1 MAERR
6 IDPRLEVTETRQ
18 GRRPGDTYIRRVRPY
33 DELFQRGDE
42 GELIATERTVLDRPG
57 WTRTL
62 RKLRTIL
69 IGRPISTEREEH
81 ERLTKL
87 KALAIFSSDN
97 ISSSAYATEEMMRI
111 LVIAGIGAISLTMPL
126 TIVICLV
133 LAIVATSYWQ
143 TIRAYP
149 NGASSYLVSSDNLG
163 STAGLAAGAA
173 LLIDYTLTVAV
184 SVSAAVAAITS
195 VIPELFPERV
205 LIAVAIVAV
214 LMLGNLRGV
223 RESGTIFMAP
233 TYLYIVLILGM
244 VGIGLVRLATG
255 TLPDYAPPAEWLT
268 AEGGPQALT
277 IFLILRAF
285 SSGAAALTGV
295 EAISDGVPAF
305 KPPEWR
311 NARITLVWAAAIFA
325 TLFLGISFMAATIG
339 IVPDPSEEQTVLSQ
353 IARLLV
359 GDGVFFILIQ
369 VATVLVLAL
378 AANTAFADFPRLS
391 SFMARDDF
399 MPRQFAF
406 RGERL
411 AFTTGIVAL
420 SSLAALLLVGFGA
433 SVTALIPLYTL
444 GVFLAFTLSQSSMV
458 VRWWRRRERGWLRG
472 LAINGLGAVTT
483 GVIALIVI
491 ESKFLAG
498 AWMVVLAIPLLV
510 LLMLGI
516 RSHYRSVDLALRRRP
531 PLSTRDE
538 ADRDRPDRAAGRG
551 GALGPV
557 LRDVRLTRCHRGP
570 CHERRRWRRRRFV
583 PSGRSGRAARSS
595 SSSSRRTARWS
606 DRCSPTST
614 CSSGT
619 IHPDRSW
626 SCSPSSSR
634 ATGGRTCCTTRPPSG
649 SSSGCSPVRT
659 RSWRTCPTTSAA
671 RRPDGLKGA
680 AGPCPTRRYCGRGR
694 APAERVDRG
703 ADGVCPGSA
712 NSASSRP

>member
-1 MAERR
+1 MADRR
-6 IDPRLEVTETRQ
+6 IDSRLEVTETRK

-33 DELFQRGDE
+33 EELFQRGEE

-62 RKLRTIL
+62 RRMRTVL
-69 IGRPISTEREEH
+69 IGRPISSEREEH
-81 ERLTKL
+81 ERLSKL

-111 LVIAGIGAISLTMPL
+111 LVLAGIGAISLTMPL
-126 TIVICLV
+126 TIAICLV
-133 LAIVATSYWQ
+133 LAVVATSYWQ

-149 NGASSYLVSSDNLG
+149 NGASSYLVASDNLG
-163 STAGLAAGAA
+163 YRAGLVAGAA

-195 VIPELFPERV
+195 VLPELFPQRV
-205 LIAVAIVAV
+205 VIAVAIVVV

-244 VGIGLVRLATG
+244 VGIGLARLVTG
-255 TLPDYAPPAEWLT
+255 TLPDYTPPADWLA
-268 AEGGPQALT
+268 AEGGAEVLS

-325 TLFLGISFMAATIG
+325 ALFLGISFMASAIG
-339 IVPDPSEEQTVLSQ
+339 VVPDRSEEQTVLSQ
-353 IARLLV
+353 IARLVV
-359 GDGVFFILIQ
+359 GDGAFFVLIQ

-391 SFMARDDF
+391 SFLARDDF

-420 SSLAALLLVGFGA
+420 SGFAALLLVAFGA

-458 VRWWRRRERGWLRG
+458 VRWWRRREASWRRG
-472 LAINGLGAVTT
+472 LVINGAGALTT
-483 GVIALIVI
+483 GVIALIVV

-510 LLMLGI
+510 VLMLGI
-516 RSHYRSVDLALRRRP
+516 RSHYRSVDTAIRLDRIPPGAHSASKPMVIVPIARLDEPARAAIAFANSISPEATAVHVTNDADGAEALRRAWP
-531 PLSTRDE
+531 EWS
-538 ADRDRPDRAAGRG
+538 G
-551 GALGPV
+551 GAELVVIESPYRALIGPLLAYLDVLQRHDPSRPV
-557 LRDVRLTRCHRGP
+557 LVVLS
-570 CHERRRWRRRRFV
+570 EFV
-583 PSGRSGRAARSS
+583 PRHWWENLLHNQ
-595 SSSSRRTARWS
+595 TALRLKL
-606 DRCSPTST
+606 RLF
-614 CSSGT
+614 
-619 IHPDRSW
+619 
-626 SCSPSSSR
+626 
-634 ATGGRTCCTTRPPSG
+634 TRPNTIVADVPYHLRRH
-649 SSSGCSPVRT
+649 SS
-659 RSWRTCPTTSAA
+659 
-671 RRPDGLKGA
+671 
-680 AGPCPTRRYCGRGR
+680 
-694 APAERVDRG
+694 
-703 ADGVCPGSA
+703 
-712 NSASSRP
+712 

>member
-62 RKLRTIL
+62 RKVRTL
-69 IGRPISTEREEH
+69 LSGRPISTEREEH

-111 LVIAGIGAISLTMPL
+111 LIVGGVGAISLTMPL
-126 TIVICLV
+126 TLVICAV

-163 STAGLAAGAA
+163 STVGLVAGAA

-195 VIPELFPERV
+195 VLPELFQERV
-205 LIAVAIVAV
+205 LIAVAIVFA

-244 VGIGLVRLATG
+244 VGIGLTRLATG
-255 TLPDYAPPAEWLT
+255 TLPDYTPPASWLT
-268 AEGGPQALT
+268 SDGGPQALT

-359 GDGVFFILIQ
+359 GDGFFFILIQ

-420 SSLAALLLVGFGA
+420 SGLAALLLIGFGA

-458 VRWWRRRERGWLRG
+458 VRWWRRREHGWVRG

-516 RSHYRSVDLALRRRP
+516 RSHYRSVDQELQREHDHQRAGTKPIVIVPIARLDEPARQALAFANSVSPDAIAVHVTNDADGAEGLRAEWPEWSGGAELVVIESPYRALIGPLLAYLNVLQRHDPSRPVLVVLSEFVPRHWWENLLHNQTALRLKLRLFTRPNTIVADVPYHMGRP
-531 PLSTRDE
+531 P
-538 ADRDRPDRAAGRG
+538 
-551 GALGPV
+551 
-557 LRDVRLTRCHRGP
+557 H
-570 CHERRRWRRRRFV
+570 
-583 PSGRSGRAARSS
+583 
-595 SSSSRRTARWS
+595 
-606 DRCSPTST
+606 
-614 CSSGT
+614 
-619 IHPDRSW
+619 
-626 SCSPSSSR
+626 
-634 ATGGRTCCTTRPPSG
+634 
-649 SSSGCSPVRT
+649 
-659 RSWRTCPTTSAA
+659 
-671 RRPDGLKGA
+671 
-680 AGPCPTRRYCGRGR
+680 
-694 APAERVDRG
+694 
-703 ADGVCPGSA
+703 
-712 NSASSRP
+712 